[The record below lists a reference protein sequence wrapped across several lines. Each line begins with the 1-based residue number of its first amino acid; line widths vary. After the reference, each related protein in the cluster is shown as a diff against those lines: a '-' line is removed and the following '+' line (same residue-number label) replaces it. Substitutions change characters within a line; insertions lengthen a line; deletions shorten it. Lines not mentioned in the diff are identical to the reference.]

1 MAAGRAGPAPTRRRG
16 LPGED
21 PDVAVAHRAL
31 KQLRLEGIDMRR
43 RLARLETE
51 LAGEGRGAVEV
62 VARTPSYASARP
74 DVSVIVALFNHERH
88 IAEALDSVALST
100 LREAEAVVVD
110 DGSED
115 GSSGRATEWMA
126 AHPSVPA
133 VLVRHRWNRGLP
145 HAHNTAL
152 DFARAPL
159 TFVLDADNVLYP
171 HGLTRLA
178 AALASEP
185 DASFAY
191 GILQCF
197 EARGPATS

>member
-1 MAAGRAGPAPTRRRG
+1 
-16 LPGED
+16 
-21 PDVAVAHRAL
+21 
-31 KQLRLEGIDMRR
+31 
-43 RLARLETE
+43 
-51 LAGEGRGAVEV
+51 
-62 VARTPSYASARP
+62 
-74 DVSVIVALFNHERH
+74 
-88 IAEALDSVALST
+88 
-100 LREAEAVVVD
+100 
-110 DGSED
+110 
-115 GSSGRATEWMA
+115 MA

-145 HAHNTAL
+145 HARNTAL

-171 HGLTRLA
+171 HGLARLA

-197 EARGPATS
+197 DGSGPGRPRQLRALGA